1 MDGGGGVG
9 FGWSGGGWGGG
20 KAEDIAWAEALRID
34 GGVGFGEG
42 FDGSGLAFR
51 NLIKGLPFLDGV
63 GGGGEVVAAQESA
76 EDAEETSAKNFP
88 HTHPSALAQREAY
101 ADPIRLPREAG

>member
-1 MDGGGGVG
+1 M
-9 FGWSGGGWGGG
+9 
-20 KAEDIAWAEALRID
+20 EALRID
-34 GGVGFGEG
+34 VGVGFGEG
-42 FDGSGLAFR
+42 LDGSGLAFR

-63 GGGGEVVAAQESA
+63 GSGGEVVVAQESA
-76 EDAEETSAKNFP
+76 DDAEETSAKNFP

>member
-1 MDGGGGVG
+1 
-9 FGWSGGGWGGG
+9 
-20 KAEDIAWAEALRID
+20 
-34 GGVGFGEG
+34 
-42 FDGSGLAFR
+42 
-51 NLIKGLPFLDGV
+51 LDGV
-63 GGGGEVVAAQESA
+63 GGGGEVAAAQESA

>member
-1 MDGGGGVG
+1 M
-9 FGWSGGGWGGG
+9 
-20 KAEDIAWAEALRID
+20 RID

-42 FDGSGLAFR
+42 LDGGGLALR
-51 NLIKGLPFLDGV
+51 NLIKGFPFLDDV
-63 GGGGEVVAAQESA
+63 GGGGEVVVEQRSA

-88 HTHPSALAQREAY
+88 HTHPYALAQREAY

>member
-1 MDGGGGVG
+1 M
-9 FGWSGGGWGGG
+9 
-20 KAEDIAWAEALRID
+20 EQLRIN

-42 FDGSGLAFR
+42 LDGGRLAFR

-63 GGGGEVVAAQESA
+63 GGGGEAVVAQEIA

-88 HTHPSALAQREAY
+88 HTHPSALARREAY
-101 ADPIRLPREAG
+101 ADLICLPREVG

>member
-1 MDGGGGVG
+1 M
-9 FGWSGGGWGGG
+9 
-20 KAEDIAWAEALRID
+20 EDIAWVEALRID

-42 FDGSGLAFR
+42 LDGGGLAFR

-63 GGGGEVVAAQESA
+63 GGGGEVVAAKESA
-76 EDAEETSAKNFP
+76 KGADEISAKNFP
-88 HTHPSALAQREAY
+88 HTHPSALAQREAH

>member
-1 MDGGGGVG
+1 M
-9 FGWSGGGWGGG
+9 
-20 KAEDIAWAEALRID
+20 ETLRID
-34 GGVGFGEG
+34 GGVGLGEG
-42 FDGSGLAFR
+42 LDGGGLAFR